1 MSKSKTIDQ
10 QTVLN
15 SRLPGVNMKI
25 LMILTSHDK
34 LGNTGEKTGFWLEE
48 FAAPYYVFKD
58 AGAKITLASPRGG
71 QPPLDPKS
79 DDPAAQTEATRRFK
93 ADAAAQAVL
102 AGTFKLSDVSAGD
115 FDAVFYPG
123 GHGPLWDLAKD
134 AASIAL
140 IEAMLAAGKPV
151 AAVCH
156 APGVLR
162 YPKAPDGT
170 PVVQGKAVT
179 GFANSEE
186 QAVGLTQIVPFLV
199 EDMLKDNG
207 ARYSKL
213 ADWQPHVVIDDLL
226 ITGQNPASSEPAAK
240 ALLEKLT

>member
-1 MSKSKTIDQ
+1 
-10 QTVLN
+10 
-15 SRLPGVNMKI
+15 MKI
-25 LMILTSHDK
+25 LMVLTSHDK

-58 AGAKITLASPRGG
+58 AGAAITLASPRGG

-79 DDPAAQTEATRRFK
+79 DEPASQTESTHRFK
-93 ADAAAQAVL
+93 ADSAAQAVL
-102 AGTFKLSDVSAGD
+102 ASTLKLREVSAGD

-123 GHGPLWDLAKD
+123 GHGPLWDLAED
-134 AASIAL
+134 ASSIAL

-151 AAVCH
+151 ASVCH

-162 YPKAPDGT
+162 HPKTPEGA
-170 PVVQGKAVT
+170 PVVKGKAVT
-179 GFANSEE
+179 GFTNTEE
-186 QAVGLTQIVPFLV
+186 QAVGLTQVVPFLV
-199 EDMLKDNG
+199 EDMLKQNG

-213 ADWQPHVVIDDLL
+213 ADWQPYVVTDGLL

-240 ALLEKLT
+240 ALLEKLA